1 MFELLNNTLI
11 LCSVKNKIM
20 FNNLRS
26 RAGFGKAIAFIFVLL
41 ACVWAVADFSIEIS
55 SKILA
60 MPFGNDIN
68 LLFFALIVMFVLFIT
83 FMGDLTTGHTINM
96 GQMSSD
102 FEYLQTLPVKPIN
115 IIFLKLYERLIND
128 YFGVLVMLSAFV
140 GIACRDGY
148 NLTRIALAFFLYLE
162 FSLFSGLAINLLLIV
177 LTRFFKKST
186 INNIFSVIGYL
197 SAFVILVPFLL
208 LDAYPQRFLAEV
220 IYYYDNAKTLVDA
233 LFAPL
238 LWVADCLVNKTFC
251 MSFWYFSLFWVALM
265 SIGCFIYAAALKHIW
280 FSYSYSGKK
289 SSKASAYNCFFN
301 GIICKEF
308 NLLKSDLNLLVNSLL
323 LPFTVI
329 AFEIHMMKTVF
340 SFTTVYSVMSLIFG
354 AIIYFCM
361 FGPLN
366 SVGYEG
372 KAIAVI
378 ETLPITAAS
387 FIRQKFYFW
396 LCIAQ
401 ICFIPASIFAMKY
414 LGFANKVVLQSTLVT
429 AVFTTCCVF
438 LSVCVSAVYANYEAK
453 VIFQKSSFLG
463 KIVALLIMLSA
474 SPIKY
479 SNLLNAVSLIVF
491 LLLTALMWF
500 KAVHRLEN
508 RLDSNELY
516 NTKVRRIDLIMVFVA
531 YFATAVAIYQFIEA
545 LVPGLE
551 IGHWPWSIA
560 LICVGPVAAA
570 VVGPINTKLN

>member
-1 MFELLNNTLI
+1 MFELLNDTLI

-26 RAGFGKAIAFIFVLL
+26 RAGFGKAIAFVFVLL

-55 SKILA
+55 GKILA

-115 IIFLKLYERLIND
+115 IILLKLYERLIND

-148 NLTRIALAFFLYLE
+148 NLTGIALAFLLYLE

-197 SAFVILVPFLL
+197 SSFAILVPFLL
-208 LDAYPQRFLAEV
+208 LDAYPQRFIDEF
-220 IYYYDNAKTLVDA
+220 INFYDNAKTLVDL
-233 LFAPL
+233 LFTPL
-238 LWVADCLVNKTFC
+238 LWVADCLVNKTFGA
-251 MSFWYFSLFWVALM
+251 SFWYFSLFWVAIM
-265 SIGCFIYAAALKHIW
+265 SIGCFIYALALKHIW

-289 SSKASAYNCFFN
+289 SSKASAHNRFFN
-301 GIICKEF
+301 GIISKEF

-361 FGPLN
+361 FGPVN

-401 ICFIPASIFAMKY
+401 TCFIPASIVALKY
-414 LGFANKVVLQSTLVT
+414 LGFPNKVVLQSTLVT

-438 LSVCVSAVYANYEAK
+438 LSLCVSAVYANYEAK
-453 VIFQKSSFLG
+453 VIFQKSTFSG

-479 SNLLNAVSLIVF
+479 LNLLNAVSLIVF

-508 RLDSNELY
+508 RLDANELY
-516 NTKVRRIDLIMVFVA
+516 NGKVRRADLITVFTA
-531 YFATAVAIYQFIEA
+531 YFAVVIAIYQFAEA

-551 IGHWPWSIA
+551 MGHWPWSIA

>member
-20 FNNLRS
+20 FNKLRS

-197 SAFVILVPFLL
+197 SAFVILVISPSWSNKLIL
-208 LDAYPQRFLAEV
+208 R
-220 IYYYDNAKTLVDA
+220 
-233 LFAPL
+233 
-238 LWVADCLVNKTFC
+238 AD
-251 MSFWYFSLFWVALM
+251 S
-265 SIGCFIYAAALKHIW
+265 
-280 FSYSYSGKK
+280 
-289 SSKASAYNCFFN
+289 
-301 GIICKEF
+301 
-308 NLLKSDLNLLVNSLL
+308 
-323 LPFTVI
+323 
-329 AFEIHMMKTVF
+329 
-340 SFTTVYSVMSLIFG
+340 
-354 AIIYFCM
+354 
-361 FGPLN
+361 
-366 SVGYEG
+366 
-372 KAIAVI
+372 
-378 ETLPITAAS
+378 
-387 FIRQKFYFW
+387 
-396 LCIAQ
+396 
-401 ICFIPASIFAMKY
+401 
-414 LGFANKVVLQSTLVT
+414 
-429 AVFTTCCVF
+429 
-438 LSVCVSAVYANYEAK
+438 
-453 VIFQKSSFLG
+453 
-463 KIVALLIMLSA
+463 
-474 SPIKY
+474 
-479 SNLLNAVSLIVF
+479 
-491 LLLTALMWF
+491 
-500 KAVHRLEN
+500 
-508 RLDSNELY
+508 
-516 NTKVRRIDLIMVFVA
+516 
-531 YFATAVAIYQFIEA
+531 
-545 LVPGLE
+545 
-551 IGHWPWSIA
+551 
-560 LICVGPVAAA
+560 
-570 VVGPINTKLN
+570 

>member
-55 SKILA
+55 GKILA

-128 YFGVLVMLSAFV
+128 YFGLLVMLSAFV

-148 NLTRIALAFFLYLE
+148 NLTGIALAFFLYLE

-208 LDAYPQRFLAEV
+208 LDAYPKRFLAEV
-220 IYYYDNAKTLVDA
+220 IYFYDNAKTLVDA

-251 MSFWYFSLFWVALM
+251 VSFWYFSLFWAAIM

-280 FSYSYSGKK
+280 FSYSYSCKK
-289 SSKASAYNCFFN
+289 SSKASGYNCFFN

-401 ICFIPASIFAMKY
+401 ICFIPASVLALKY

-438 LSVCVSAVYANYEAK
+438 LSLCVSAVYANYEAK

-479 SNLLNAVSLIVF
+479 LNLLNAVSLIVF

-508 RLDSNELY
+508 RLDANELY
-516 NTKVRRIDLIMVFVA
+516 NGKVRRADLITVFTA
-531 YFATAVAIYQFIEA
+531 YFAVVIAIYQFAEA

-551 IGHWPWSIA
+551 MGHWPWSIA

>member
-1 MFELLNNTLI
+1 
-11 LCSVKNKIM
+11 
-20 FNNLRS
+20 
-26 RAGFGKAIAFIFVLL
+26 
-41 ACVWAVADFSIEIS
+41 
-55 SKILA
+55 
-60 MPFGNDIN
+60 
-68 LLFFALIVMFVLFIT
+68 
-83 FMGDLTTGHTINM
+83 
-96 GQMSSD
+96 
-102 FEYLQTLPVKPIN
+102 
-115 IIFLKLYERLIND
+115 
-128 YFGVLVMLSAFV
+128 
-140 GIACRDGY
+140 
-148 NLTRIALAFFLYLE
+148 
-162 FSLFSGLAINLLLIV
+162 
-177 LTRFFKKST
+177 
-186 INNIFSVIGYL
+186 
-197 SAFVILVPFLL
+197 
-208 LDAYPQRFLAEV
+208 
-220 IYYYDNAKTLVDA
+220 
-233 LFAPL
+233 
-238 LWVADCLVNKTFC
+238 
-251 MSFWYFSLFWVALM
+251 M

-280 FSYSYSGKK
+280 FSYSYSCKK
-289 SSKASAYNCFFN
+289 SSKASGYNCFFN

-401 ICFIPASIFAMKY
+401 ICFIPSSVLALKY

-438 LSVCVSAVYANYEAK
+438 LSLCVSAVYANYEAK

-479 SNLLNAVSLIVF
+479 LNLLNAVSLIVF

-508 RLDSNELY
+508 RLDANELY
-516 NTKVRRIDLIMVFVA
+516 NGKVRRADLITVFTA
-531 YFATAVAIYQFIEA
+531 YFAVVIAIYQFAEA

-551 IGHWPWSIA
+551 MGHWPWSIA